1 MTHETAE
8 DAWSGGET
16 RRALQR
22 LLVATATADRPTV
35 GHMVDA
41 LGRSGHGL
49 VLLLLALPSFIPIPG
64 LPTGLVFGV
73 ALMLVATQMIR
84 GQQTVALPHWIR
96 RQVLPRGAMV
106 ATVTRLEIWMQR
118 LERLLRPR
126 LHALTE
132 GAAMTIVGLL
142 ILMMGLTLL
151 LPVPFGNQG
160 PAFAVVVFAFGIMEK
175 DGLAILA
182 GAVLAVIGFAWNVAL
197 VLFGVAITE
206 WLWTLF

>member
-1 MTHETAE
+1 MPERAE
-8 DAWSGGET
+8 AARTGGET
-16 RRALQR
+16 RKALRR
-22 LLVATATADRPTV
+22 LIAATQEAERPTV
-35 GHMVDA
+35 GAMVDS

-73 ALMLVATQMIR
+73 ALMIVAVQMIR
-84 GQQTVALPHWIR
+84 GQQTVALPGWIR
-96 RQVLPRGAMV
+96 KQPLPRGALIAIV
-106 ATVTRLEIWMQR
+106 QKLDSWMGG

-142 ILMMGLTLL
+142 VLVMGVTLL

-175 DGLAILA
+175 DGLAIIA
-182 GAVLAVIGFAWNVAL
+182 GAVLAAIGFAWNVAL
-197 VLFGVAITE
+197 VIFGVAITE
-206 WLWTLF
+206 WLWGLF

>member
-1 MTHETAE
+1 MSDLAQ
-8 DAWSGGET
+8 DALTGGET
-16 RRALQR
+16 RRALRR
-22 LLVATATADRPTV
+22 LLEAAQTADRPTV
-35 GHMVDA
+35 GAMVDA

-49 VLLLLALPSFIPIPG
+49 ILLMLALPSFIPIPG

-73 ALMLVATQMIR
+73 ALMLVAVQMIR
-84 GQQTVALPHWIR
+84 GKQTVMLPGWIR
-96 RQVLPRGAMV
+96 RQPLPRGAMLAV
-106 ATVTRLEIWMQR
+106 VGKLDSWMQS

-132 GAAMTIVGLL
+132 GAAISIVGMLVL
-142 ILMMGLTLL
+142 VMGLTLL

-182 GAVLAVIGFAWNVAL
+182 GAVLAAIGFAWNVAL

-206 WLWTLF
+206 WIWGLF